1 MKHPRL
7 AGGPIVVLLVLAAPT
22 SIGAEE
28 SEYDRFRDRFQ
39 LWNACQPMNLVI
51 ESLDDDDVKMGLTH
65 EAITTAV
72 RSRLR
77 AARLYH
83 SESRGTYLYVNVNV
97 LSGETRARAFSVSVE
112 FKKWLL
118 DPQLDGR
125 GGFVT
130 TWDTTGVGWGGAAH
144 ILSVVSQYTDRFID
158 EYLRVNESACQ
169 S

>member
-39 LWNACQPMNLVI
+39 LWNACQPMDLVI

-77 AARLYH
+77 AARLYR
-83 SESRGTYLYVNVNV
+83 SESRTYLYVNVNV
-97 LSGETRARAFSVSVE
+97 LSGETRVRAFSVSVE

-118 DPQLDGR
+118 DPQLDGQ
-125 GGFVT
+125 GGLVS
-130 TWDTTGVGWGGAAH
+130 TWDTTAVGWGDVAY
-144 ILSVVSQYTDRFID
+144 ILSAVSQYADRFID
-158 EYLRVNESACQ
+158 EYLRVNEPACQ